1 MVSEGKPCIPIDKPL
16 SRRCRKT
23 ASAVAL
29 VYATECV
36 AGPSVVGDAV
46 GNSVVDLSA
55 TVSATALVSML
66 ECVAEPS
73 LFPLQNEDPA
83 LRLVYL
89 SGKGRQQFKRPA
101 LQMKLWRRCRQW
113 RRGGVGNGVGDGVG
127 VSVLQSALL
136 ALMPVLPL

>member
-1 MVSEGKPCIPIDKPL
+1 M
-16 SRRCRKT
+16 
-23 ASAVAL
+23 AL
-29 VYATECV
+29 VSATECV
-36 AGPSVVGDAV
+36 AGPTVVGDGV

-127 VSVLQSALL
+127 VSVLQSALS